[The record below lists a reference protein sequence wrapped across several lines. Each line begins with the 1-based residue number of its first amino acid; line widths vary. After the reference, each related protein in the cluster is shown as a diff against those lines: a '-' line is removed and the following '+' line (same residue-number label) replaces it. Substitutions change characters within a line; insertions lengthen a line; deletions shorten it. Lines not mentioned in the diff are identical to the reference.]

1 MPDFLHLP
9 NLHTLAAQDMGD
21 HYLVVAEGGV
31 VPTTCPACHNAL
43 YRHGSQRQTYL
54 DTPMH
59 GKRVVIEL
67 NRKRY
72 RCKACGKTM
81 FEPLPAMDSKR
92 LATTRLVEHIERHCL
107 RKTFAELSR
116 EVGVDDKTIRHI
128 FDDYVARLKKT
139 VVFETPEVL
148 GIDELK
154 IIGNY
159 RAMITNV
166 ERLALFDMLPTRNK
180 ADLIAY
186 FKTMPGKEKVKI
198 LTMDLW
204 NVYRQVAQDQF
215 PGRMVVADRFH
226 VVRMANDSLEK
237 VRKTIRKEL
246 ETRDRL
252 KLKDDRFVL
261 LAREKNLDDKARAK
275 LEMWTEM
282 FPVLG
287 AAYKAK
293 EAFHDIYQHHN
304 KVDAQ
309 KAAQEWLDS
318 MDKDVAWA
326 FTENMVALRNWWT
339 EIFNY
344 FDFPISN
351 AYTESINNIA
361 KWMNRMGRGYS
372 FDVIRARLL
381 FDEARKDTR
390 TTIRKKVRKA
400 VRVKARESVK
410 TPMVELVTRISMS
423 STITPT
429 VRYKDVYKDVTVE
442 YGPYLPTLARKL
454 EAGDFA

>member
-9 NLHTLAAQDMGD
+9 NLRTLTAQDMGD
-21 HYLVVAEGGV
+21 HYHVEAEGGV
-31 VPTTCPACHNAL
+31 APTACPACHSPL

-59 GKRVVIEL
+59 GKRVVIEID
-67 NRKRY
+67 RKRY
-72 RCKACGKTM
+72 RCKVCGKTL

-92 LATTRLVEHIERHCL
+92 LATTRMVQHIERHCL

-128 FDDYVARLKKT
+128 FDDYVARLKET

-154 IIGNY
+154 IIGQY

-166 ERLALFDMLPTRNK
+166 EKLALFDMLPTRNK

-186 FKTMPGKEKVKI
+186 FKTMPGKDKVRI

-226 VVRMANDSLEK
+226 VVRMANDSIEK
-237 VRKTIRKEL
+237 VRKAIRKGL

-261 LAREKNLDDKARAK
+261 LAREKNLSDKERAK
-275 LEMWTEM
+275 LEKWTEM
-282 FPVLG
+282 YPVLG
-287 AAYKAK
+287 AAYRAK
-293 EAFHDIYQHHN
+293 EAFHDIYTHRS
-304 KVDAQ
+304 KDDAQ
-309 KAAQEWLDS
+309 KAAQEWLAS

-326 FTENMVALRNWWT
+326 FRENMGALRSWWD
-339 EIFNY
+339 EIFNHY
-344 FDFPISN
+344 DYPTSN

-361 KWMNRMGRGYS
+361 KGMNRMGRGYS

-381 FDEARKDTR
+381 FDDDARKDTR
-390 TTIRKKVRKA
+390 TTIRKKTRK
-400 VRVKARESVK
+400 K
-410 TPMVELVTRISMS
+410 VERPSIGFALGGMSMS
-423 STITPT
+423 RMSTYSLAYEDI
-429 VRYKDVYKDVTVE
+429 YEDVTVE